1 MSRYRF
7 FRLLLATLLLLMA
20 IVSCN
25 FPANKQ
31 QTSTE
36 AQTAVAQT
44 VEALLAA
51 AASPFPSSLATPTF
65 AAASNTPT
73 ISTSATLPTATPTYS
88 TPMLTVN
95 ESTNC
100 RAGPGQDYEILT
112 VVFPGQQAEILGY
125 YPPLNYWLIK
135 TAVGETCWLWG
146 EHAIT
151 TGSYWVVPTLT
162 VPPTQTSTPPLAPI
176 LKRWD
181 YFCTY
186 NGNNNDLNITIVWN
200 DRANNETGY
209 RIYRNDRMVAELPVD
224 ATTYNEIVAVNTGEQ
239 LTYRVEVFNPSGSA
253 STTTFSVA
261 CQ

>member
-1 MSRYRF
+1 MTKLRTHLAILV
-7 FRLLLATLLLLMA
+7 LLGA
-20 IVSCN
+20 IIACN
-25 FPANKQ
+25 FPASEQ
-31 QTSTE
+31 QNPSE
-36 AQTAVAQT
+36 VQTAIAQT
-44 VEALLAA
+44 VEALLHTTP
-51 AASPFPSSLATPTF
+51 SPPPSPLATPALAETQSTPS
-65 AAASNTPT
+65 APITGTPPT
-73 ISTSATLPTATPTYS
+73 ITPTYS
-88 TPMLTVN
+88 TPMLTVS
-95 ESTNC
+95 EQTNC
-100 RAGPGQDYEILT
+100 RSGPGQNYEILT

-135 TAVGETCWLWG
+135 TAVGQTCWLWG
-146 EHAIT
+146 EHATT

-186 NGNNNDLNITIVWN
+186 NGNNNDLNITITWN

-224 ATTYNEIVAVNTGEQ
+224 TTTYNEIVAVNTGEQ
-239 LTYRVEVFNPSGSA
+239 LAYRVEVFNPSGSA
-253 STTTFSVA
+253 STTTFTVA